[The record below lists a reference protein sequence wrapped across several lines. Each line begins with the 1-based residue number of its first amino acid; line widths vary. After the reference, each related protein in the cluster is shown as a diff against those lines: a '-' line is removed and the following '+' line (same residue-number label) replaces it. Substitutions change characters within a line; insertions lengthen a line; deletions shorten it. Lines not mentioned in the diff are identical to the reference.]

1 MENQS
6 WLRYQVYE
14 VSIVGSGVMEY
25 AKRFVHLKKSGMSV
39 NNLWREYSEKLN

>member
-14 VSIVGSGVMEY
+14 VSIGVSGVMEY
-25 AKRFVHLKKSGMSV
+25 AKRFVH
-39 NNLWREYSEKLN
+39 